1 MKKSSIGAVIAAGML
16 VFAFAGTALAGG
28 THTWDGQGVENGD
41 VDHNCDGLE
50 PGELLWIFTGDPVL
64 PATLNINGN
73 GYSGSQG
80 GGPNSSWHFVT
91 PWFDLDPDVTDASID
106 YVNDGQLTISHG
118 CPAETTTTTSSES
131 TSTSS
136 EETTTEETTTEES
149 STTEETTE
157 TGTVSET
164 TSSSESSSTDT
175 TTTATT
181 TTNTPSGTVDAATG
195 KPNSP
200 KATPPATDALAST
213 SSPSDSSWQLFL
225 LGAAGVLAGILLVKP
240 ASAKARKR

>member
-1 MKKSSIGAVIAAGML
+1 MKKSTIGAVIAAGML

-41 VDHNCDGLE
+41 VNHNCDGLE

-64 PATLNINGN
+64 PATLHINGN
-73 GYSGSQG
+73 DYSGTQG

-106 YVNDGQLTISHG
+106 YVTDGQLTISHG

-136 EETTTEETTTEES
+136 EQ
-149 STTEETTE
+149 
-157 TGTVSET
+157 T
-164 TSSSESSSTDT
+164 TSPRR
-175 TTTATT
+175 AR
-181 TTNTPSGTVDAATG
+181 AAIV
-195 KPNSP
+195 P
-200 KATPPATDALAST
+200 
-213 SSPSDSSWQLFL
+213 
-225 LGAAGVLAGILLVKP
+225 VLA
-240 ASAKARKR
+240 R